1 MSKNFCYIN
10 LRKKSYKRNFWK
22 NERPTSTEYET
33 ETESQGHSES
43 EAGTV
48 NLVNEIKICH
58 QNLKT
63 RNKLISQLKNENEAV
78 NAERNELE
86 IELINCQSRIKQ
98 LESENRQYQREKQK
112 WKSHLQEKDVKLK
125 SSEERYLTFIKC
137 E

>member
-1 MSKNFCYIN
+1 M
-10 LRKKSYKRNFWK
+10 
-22 NERPTSTEYET
+22 
-33 ETESQGHSES
+33 
-43 EAGTV
+43 

-63 RNKLISQLKNENEAV
+63 RDKVISQLKKENEAV
-78 NAERNELE
+78 NAERNGLE

-112 WKSHLQEKDVKLK
+112 WKSHSQEKELKLK
-125 SSEERYLTFIKC
+125 SFEERYLTFIKC